1 MQKKLRLSQSDKTN
15 AHMEKTEIE
24 AIFVECIEDVRK
36 DIMKRRLKSEIISKK
51 KGGNIEGR
59 GSM

>member
-1 MQKKLRLSQSDKTN
+1 
-15 AHMEKTEIE
+15 MEKTEIE